1 MPQDLT
7 ADDVLEV
14 TPKFWSVHLDP
25 TFAFDCGLFSIL
37 AMLVN
42 LTVGALARHLS
53 SRSDLLPLV
62 NDILKGDV
70 IGLYL
75 LTERGH
81 GLDAINIE
89 TTAHQQED
97 GKLCPPHSM
106 RGSYQVCSA
115 VCCSFF
121 GVYPPASRFMP
132 VLNPTF
138 GINKIAIVMAH

>member
-1 MPQDLT
+1 M
-7 ADDVLEV
+7 
-14 TPKFWSVHLDP
+14 TPKFWSIHLDP
-25 TFAFDCGLFSIL
+25 ILALDLGLFIIL
-37 AMLVN
+37 TAQIN
-42 LTVGALARHLS
+42 LTVGTLARHLS
-53 SRSDLLPLV
+53 SRPDLVPLV
-62 NDILKGDV
+62 NAILKGDV

>member
-1 MPQDLT
+1 M
-7 ADDVLEV
+7 
-14 TPKFWSVHLDP
+14 TPKFWSIHLDP
-25 TFAFDCGLFSIL
+25 VLALDLGLFIIL
-37 AMLVN
+37 TAQIN
-42 LTVGALARHLS
+42 LTVGTLARHLS
-53 SRSDLLPLV
+53 SRPDLVPLV
-62 NDILKGDV
+62 NALLKGDV
-70 IGLYL
+70 IGLFL

-138 GINKIAIVMAH
+138 GINKISIVMAH